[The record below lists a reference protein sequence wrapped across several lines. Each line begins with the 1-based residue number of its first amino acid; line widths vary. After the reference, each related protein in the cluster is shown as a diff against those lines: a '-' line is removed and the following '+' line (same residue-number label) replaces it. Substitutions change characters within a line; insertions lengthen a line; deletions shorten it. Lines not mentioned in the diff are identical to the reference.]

1 MPPLKHEVRPEICAE
16 ESKNDKIWPLR
27 ATGYRSRHILFAMM
41 RDGTFYHPITPQ
53 AA

>member
-27 ATGYRSRHILFAMM
+27 ATGYRSRHRRTAHVLK
-41 RDGTFYHPITPQ
+41 
-53 AA
+53 AADNRSRARVA